1 MGSDAEN
8 GGSQVIKKTIFAS
21 LIVLSFL
28 TSTVWAE
35 ERRVDYEGYTLWL
48 DCEKRSAVRFEYTIG
63 RDTGDEKRKYYKKY
77 RFDSSL
83 SDCQQSST
91 KSYWK
96 ESNQTYQRGH
106 LVSFNH
112 LVFSPES
119 ASDANQMAN
128 ILPQHKTLNQ
138 GAWKVTEEITEC
150 FREFGTLLVVGGA
163 IWDDETRMLEV
174 HGVDIPDYF
183 WKVIIRDDEAIAWI
197 MPNDKTA
204 TAEALD
210 TFLVGLKEVEKETG
224 VTFDLGYDK
233 DAKPERSW
241 DVSICDQLGDWKR

>member
-1 MGSDAEN
+1 M
-8 GGSQVIKKTIFAS
+8 K
-21 LIVLSFL
+21 LL
-28 TSTVWAE
+28 TFILLFWVSGVANAE
-35 ERRVDYEGYTLWL
+35 EKQVDYQGFSLWL
-48 DCEKRSAVRFEYTIG
+48 DCEKRAATRFEYTLG
-63 RDTGDEKRKYYKKY
+63 KDTGNEERTKYKY
-77 RFDSSL
+77 RLDPSL
-83 SDCQQSST
+83 GGCQQLST

-96 ESNQTYQRGH
+96 ESGKTHQRGH
-106 LVSFNH
+106 LVAFNH
-112 LVFSPES
+112 LDYSEES
-119 ASDANQMAN
+119 ALDSNQMAN
-128 ILPQHKTLNQ
+128 ILPQHKTMNM

-183 WKVIIRDDEAIAWI
+183 WKVIIREDEAIAWI

>member
-1 MGSDAEN
+1 MKPLTS
-8 GGSQVIKKTIFAS
+8 IF
-21 LIVLSFL
+21 LFL
-28 TSTVWAE
+28 MTSTVWSG
-35 ERRVDYEGYTLWL
+35 ERQVDYQGFTLWL
-48 DCEKRSAVRFEYTIG
+48 DCDKRAATRFEYSLG
-63 RDTGDEKRKYYKKY
+63 KDTGDVKRTGSEY
-77 RFDSSL
+77 RLDPSL
-83 SDCQQSST
+83 GDCQQLST

-96 ESNQTYQRGH
+96 ESGKTHQRGH
-106 LVSFNH
+106 LVAFNH
-112 LVFSPES
+112 LDYSPES
-119 ASDANQMAN
+119 AADANQMAN
-128 ILPQHKTLNQ
+128 ILPQHKTMNM

>member
-1 MGSDAEN
+1 MKPLTS
-8 GGSQVIKKTIFAS
+8 IF
-21 LIVLSFL
+21 LFL
-28 TSTVWAE
+28 MTSTVWSG
-35 ERRVDYEGYTLWL
+35 ERQVDYQGFTLWL
-48 DCEKRSAVRFEYTIG
+48 DCDKRAATRFEYSLG
-63 RDTGDEKRKYYKKY
+63 KDTGDVKRTGSEY
-77 RFDSSL
+77 RLDPSL
-83 SDCQQSST
+83 GDCQQLST

-96 ESNQTYQRGH
+96 ESGKTHQRGH
-106 LVSFNH
+106 LVAFNH
-112 LVFSPES
+112 LDYSPES
-119 ASDANQMAN
+119 AADANQMAN
-128 ILPQHKTLNQ
+128 ILPQHKTMNM

-183 WKVIIRDDEAIAWI
+183 WKVIIREDEAIAWI

-204 TAEALD
+204 TAKALD

>member
-1 MGSDAEN
+1 M
-8 GGSQVIKKTIFAS
+8 K
-21 LIVLSFL
+21 LL
-28 TSTVWAE
+28 TFILLFWVSGVANAE
-35 ERRVDYEGYTLWL
+35 EKQVDYQGFSLWL
-48 DCEKRSAVRFEYTIG
+48 DCEKRAAARFEYSLGT
-63 RDTGDEKRKYYKKY
+63 DTGDEKRTKYNYQL
-77 RFDSSL
+77 DPSL
-83 SDCQQSST
+83 GDCQQLST

-96 ESNQTYQRGH
+96 ESGKTHQRGH
-106 LVSFNH
+106 LVAFNH
-112 LVFSPES
+112 LDYSEES
-119 ASDANQMAN
+119 ALDSNQMAN
-128 ILPQHKTLNQ
+128 ILPQHKTMNM

>member
-1 MGSDAEN
+1 M
-8 GGSQVIKKTIFAS
+8 K
-21 LIVLSFL
+21 LL
-28 TSTVWAE
+28 TFILLFWVSGVANAE
-35 ERRVDYEGYTLWL
+35 EKQVDYQGFSLWL
-48 DCEKRSAVRFEYTIG
+48 DCDKRAATRFEYSLG
-63 RDTGDEKRKYYKKY
+63 KDTGDEKRTKYNY
-77 RFDSSL
+77 RLDPSL
-83 SDCQQSST
+83 GDCQQLST

-96 ESNQTYQRGH
+96 ESGKTHQRGH
-106 LVSFNH
+106 LVAFNH
-112 LVFSPES
+112 LDYSEES
-119 ASDANQMAN
+119 ALDSNQMAN
-128 ILPQHKTLNQ
+128 ILPQHKTMNM

-183 WKVIIRDDEAIAWI
+183 WKVIIREDEAIAWI

-210 TFLVGLKEVEKETG
+210 TFLVSLKEVEKDTG